1 MLGKCTN
8 IFDHVIDA
16 ISGLVC
22 RFIGFSVATLV
33 DSDCIVI
40 LTKLFELESPTEPEL
55 GKAMHENDELVL
67 GVTFGYVM
75 QINAL
80 KIDKMSTMIMT

>member
-16 ISGLVC
+16 ISGLLC
-22 RFIGFSVATLV
+22 RLIRLSVATLV

-40 LTKLFELESPTEPEL
+40 LAELFQLESPTEPEL
-55 GKAMHENDELVL
+55 GKAMHENDEFIL
-67 GVTFGYVM
+67 GVTFGYIM
-75 QINAL
+75 QIDAL
-80 KIDKMSTMIMT
+80 KIDKDARYDYD